1 MQEQLQKYKDAQPAQ
16 VNLYP
21 GIDLTTEEADTAVE
35 TSKAGTTITD
45 EDEAMLVDYLTK
57 ENLQDP
63 DEIVGVMEKEAA
75 QTVPRPT
82 SDQISSK
89 LNFIPS
95 RDQIVPKPLSI
106 PNSNNAASLLD
117 KADGQIMPKPNSIP
131 SRDQIVPKSV
141 FIPNPDDPV
150 NLMEKAADV
159 TGKDTFTATF
169 TVSGGILIQPK
180 TLETHGILV
189 KHFQYLNLYS

>member
-1 MQEQLQKYKDAQPAQ
+1 
-16 VNLYP
+16 
-21 GIDLTTEEADTAVE
+21 
-35 TSKAGTTITD
+35 
-45 EDEAMLVDYLTK
+45 
-57 ENLQDP
+57 
-63 DEIVGVMEKEAA
+63 MEKEAA

-131 SRDQIVPKSV
+131 SRDQIVPKSL

-169 TVSGGILIQPK
+169 TQCFKCQKFGHTQYDCKQPYALGIITTSLVPNRGASQANALIVE
-180 TLETHGILV
+180 ETTWPIMMAA
-189 KHFQYLNLYS
+189 SI